1 MRNELD
7 SRLKRLKL
15 DSGRNKRTDSASNR
29 CELVRLRLRKLVGSR
44 RNKVGERL
52 RLRKLDSE
60 LKLRLV
66 RSRLALLRRKLLRK
80 LLVLLAL
87 SGTGKLR
94 YIKIPAHR

>member
-52 RLRKLDSE
+52 LRWRLE
-60 LKLRLV
+60 TRLV
-66 RSRLALLRRKLLRK
+66 LKRSARRRLALLVFNVRLRRGSASSRRLNVVR
-80 LLVLLAL
+80 L
-87 SGTGKLR
+87 SV
-94 YIKIPAHR
+94 